1 MARGTTAEER
11 LAARR
16 LSKYYEQ
23 VRQRIRKQALHSA
36 KPGHR
41 QESEQDVLSI

>member
-1 MARGTTAEER
+1 MARGSTTEER

-16 LSKYYEQ
+16 LKYYEQ

-36 KPGHR
+36 KPGHW